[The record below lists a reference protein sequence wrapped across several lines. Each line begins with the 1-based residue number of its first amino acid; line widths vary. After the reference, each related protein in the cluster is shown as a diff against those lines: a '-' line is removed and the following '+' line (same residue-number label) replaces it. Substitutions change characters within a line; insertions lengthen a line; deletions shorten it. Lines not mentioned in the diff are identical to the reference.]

1 MILSGEE
8 TTTWRLFDEKNL
20 KKRDIIDLINWD
32 TKEVFS
38 EAEITGVWEKK
49 MGELDDNDLKEHEEF
64 SNKEEMY
71 QIYRSF
77 YGDKVGPDTTVKVVL
92 FKLI

>member
-38 EAEITGVWEKK
+38 EAEITGVWKKK